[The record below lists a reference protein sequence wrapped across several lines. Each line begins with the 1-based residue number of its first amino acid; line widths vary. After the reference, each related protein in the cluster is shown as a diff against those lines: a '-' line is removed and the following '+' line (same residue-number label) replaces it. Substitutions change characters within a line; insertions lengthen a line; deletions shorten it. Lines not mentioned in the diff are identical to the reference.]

1 MAECNISGQTVVTGH
16 YCLFTRADGDKR
28 FYALGSPPA
37 IEEYA
42 GTVQT
47 TPCSVEA
54 VAADIAAG
62 GVGGVL
68 VWSPR
73 RISGRDG
80 AIFTPLEPVRIA
92 ITIPEG
98 VEGDELAAAVRAQIA
113 AGGATKVSRLVELV
127 TGERLT
133 VATTQ
138 DIWPPFAGLG
148 FGA

>member
-1 MAECNISGQTVVTGH
+1 MAECSLSGQTVVTGH
-16 YCLFTRADGDKR
+16 YCLFTDTDGEKR

-37 IEEYA
+37 VEEYA

-47 TPCSVEA
+47 TPCSVDA

-73 RISGRDG
+73 RIAGRDG
-80 AIFTPLEPVRIA
+80 AIFNPLEPVRIA
-92 ITIPEG
+92 ITIPDG
-98 VEGDELAAAVRAQIA
+98 AEGDDAVAAVRAQIA
-113 AGGATKVSRLVELV
+113 AGGATNVSRLVELV
-127 TGERLT
+127 TGERLNAVT
-133 VATTQ
+133 EQ